1 MFGRWLKPSGPVSTP
16 AGAEEL
22 ERLVREALGERD
34 RDSILVVVA
43 LAGLLGAAA
52 YADRSYSDAEDTQ
65 VRGELLRV
73 HGMTPAAVDA
83 VCAALRRHI
92 VQISTVEVPRY
103 CRLLRELGDR
113 ELRVEV
119 LEVLVD
125 LAAIDGVITTAETN
139 LLRQVTTALGLS
151 QGDYNEAQAK
161 HRERLAALKPH
172 GDTA

>member
-1 MFGRWLKPSGPVSTP
+1 MFGRWLKSSTRVSAPV
-16 AGAEEL
+16 GAEEL
-22 ERLVREALGERD
+22 ESLVREALGEKD
-34 RDSILVVVA
+34 DESVLVVVA

-52 YADRSYSDAEDTQ
+52 YADRDYSENEEAH
-65 VRGELLRV
+65 VRRELLRV
-73 HGMTPAAVDA
+73 HGMTEAAVDA

-125 LAAIDGVITTAETN
+125 LAAADGVITTAETN
-139 LLRQVTTALGLS
+139 LLRQVTSALGLS
-151 QGDYNEAQAK
+151 QSDYNEAQAK
-161 HRERLAALKPH
+161 HRERLSALKPK
-172 GDTA
+172 TS

>member
-1 MFGRWLKPSGPVSTP
+1 MFGRWLKPSGRVSAP

-22 ERLVREALGERD
+22 ESLVRSALSERD
-34 RDSILVVVA
+34 DESVLVVVA
-43 LAGLLGAAA
+43 LAGLLAAAA
-52 YADRSYSDAEDTQ
+52 YADRDYSEREEAH
-65 VRGELLRV
+65 VRAELLRV
-73 HGMTPAAVDA
+73 HGMTPSAVDT

-125 LAAIDGVITTAETN
+125 LAAADGVITTAETN

-151 QGDYNEAQAK
+151 QNDYNDAQSK
-161 HRERLAALKPH
+161 HRERLLALKP
-172 GDTA
+172 

>member
-1 MFGRWLKPSGPVSTP
+1 MFGRWLKAPGRVSAP
-16 AGAEEL
+16 DGAEEL
-22 ERLVREALGERD
+22 ERVVREALGD
-34 RDSILVVVA
+34 KDSDSVLAVVA

-52 YADRSYSDAEDTQ
+52 YADREYSESEETH

-83 VCAALRRHI
+83 VCGALRRHI

-103 CRLLRELGDR
+103 CRLLREIGDR

-125 LAAIDGVITTAETN
+125 LAAADGVISTAETN
-139 LLRQVTTALGLS
+139 LLRQVTSALGLS
-151 QGDYNEAQAK
+151 QSDYNEAQAK
-161 HRERLAALKPH
+161 HRERLSALKPNS
-172 GDTA
+172 G